1 MAGTCAGYDDTQIS
15 CEHGGEEGGQNV
27 SLSTLLFSVNS
38 WGAWSKDELVVVVAR
53 LPVLLSFLLS
63 TPFSYFIH
71 FPASVIWFIIHLEA
85 A

>member
-1 MAGTCAGYDDTQIS
+1 M
-15 CEHGGEEGGQNV
+15 
-27 SLSTLLFSVNS
+27 LLFSVNS

-63 TPFSYFIH
+63 TPFFFFHS
-71 FPASVIWFIIHLEA
+71 FPIFMGFIIHSEA

>member
-1 MAGTCAGYDDTQIS
+1 M
-15 CEHGGEEGGQNV
+15 
-27 SLSTLLFSVNS
+27 LLFSVNS